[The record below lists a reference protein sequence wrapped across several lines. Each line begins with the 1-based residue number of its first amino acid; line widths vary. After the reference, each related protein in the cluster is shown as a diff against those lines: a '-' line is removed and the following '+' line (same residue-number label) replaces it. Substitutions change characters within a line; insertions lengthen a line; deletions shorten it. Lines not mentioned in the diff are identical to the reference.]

1 MIRVLIL
8 FVLIG
13 CASLASAA
21 AKDVYPFDS
30 PADRERFQTL
40 TEELRC
46 PKCQNQD
53 IADSA
58 APIAS
63 DMRDEVYRMV
73 RAGADN
79 DAIVDSL
86 VARFGEFVRYKPRL
100 EKRTFILWAT
110 PPLVILIGVLMI
122 AVMVIRSRRNSEQ
135 ATALTPEQRER
146 AERLLR
152 EQDTH

>member
-1 MIRVLIL
+1 MIRMLTLVVL
-8 FVLIG
+8 
-13 CASLASAA
+13 LACTHYAA
-21 AKDVYPFDS
+21 ATVNDVYPFDS
-30 PADRERFQTL
+30 AADRERFQTL

-73 RAGADN
+73 RAGYDN
-79 DAIVDSL
+79 EAIINSL
-86 VARFGEFVRYKPRL
+86 VARFGEFVRYKPRV
-100 EKRTFILWAT
+100 EKRTLILWAT
-110 PPLVILIGVLMI
+110 PVLVILIGVLMI

-146 AERLLR
+146 AEKLLQ
-152 EQDTH
+152 EQDAR

>member
-1 MIRVLIL
+1 MIRAVIL

-13 CASLASAA
+13 CVQYAFATVN
-21 AKDVYPFDS
+21 DVYPFDS
-30 PADRERFQTL
+30 DADRERFQTL

-53 IADSA
+53 IADSE

-63 DMRDEVYRMV
+63 DMRAEVYRMI

-79 DAIVDSL
+79 ETIVDSL
-86 VARFGEFVRYKPRL
+86 VARFGEFVRFKPRV
-100 EKRTFILWAT
+100 EKRTLVLWAT
-110 PPLVILIGVLMI
+110 APLVILIGVLMI
-122 AVMVIRSRRNSEQ
+122 AVMVIRSRRYSEH

-152 EQDTH
+152 EHDAR

>member
-1 MIRVLIL
+1 MVRSLIL
-8 FVLIG
+8 VVLLA
-13 CASLASAA
+13 CTHYASATVN
-21 AKDVYPFDS
+21 DVYPFDS
-30 PADRERFQTL
+30 AADRERFQTL

-73 RAGADN
+73 RAGEDN
-79 DAIVDSL
+79 EAIINSL
-86 VARFGEFVRYKPRL
+86 VARFGEFVRYKPRV
-100 EKRTFILWAT
+100 EKRTLILWAT
-110 PPLVILIGVLMI
+110 PVLVILIGVLMI

-146 AERLLR
+146 AEKLLQ
-152 EQDTH
+152 EQDAR

>member
-1 MIRVLIL
+1 MTRTLMFVVLVG
-8 FVLIG
+8 F
-13 CASLASAA
+13 ASHAFATVS
-21 AKDVYPFDS
+21 DVYPFDS
-30 PADRERFQTL
+30 AADRERFQTL

-53 IADSA
+53 IADSE

-79 DAIVDSL
+79 EAIVDSL

-100 EKRTFILWAT
+100 EKRTLILWAT

-146 AERLLR
+146 AEKLLR
-152 EQDTH
+152 EHDAR